1 MNAPAP
7 LMKETVIALAAATL
21 VIVVAAMVA
30 IRLLRRKLVG

>member
-7 LMKETVIALAAATL
+7 LMKETVIALAVATL
-21 VIVVAAMVA
+21 VIVVAATAA